1 MVAVGG
7 VANEVGEVSKVVVV
21 VMAVAVDE
29 EVDEENNGRTET

>member
-7 VANEVGEVSKVVVV
+7 VAKEVDEGLKVVVV